1 MGAVKAV
8 LGDVVI
14 ELQLADVKVSR
25 EAAHDLATQVSF
37 SKMMEVSASYRG
49 RFRSARLWFAMVHLT
64 TPRVAQALCAI
75 ALMRE
80 PDPYKPI
87 AGVLRSFFARLLPV
101 LGGTDDGHK

>member
-49 RFRSARLWFAMVHLT
+49 RFRSAVAMVHLT